1 MPIKE
6 DLKTIGYE
14 FAYNVHGQEGVN
26 KWMLVA
32 SDAKS
37 RAESE
42 KATIDKLVSATYEY
56 FRTQPTVYPEMWVRI
71 LITKGARKGESMLD
85 EKEFS
90 IAFDS
95 LMRC

>member
-42 KATIDKLVSATYEY
+42 KATIDKLATFGCDCDSAEADAA
-56 FRTQPTVYPEMWVRI
+56 EWS
-71 LITKGARKGESMLD
+71 E
-85 EKEFS
+85 
-90 IAFDS
+90 
-95 LMRC
+95 